1 MNSKSVLRTIVLLGL
16 CFLQSACYYVQA
28 TRGQI
33 EVLTKREPIDEILAS
48 PDTTEELGRR
58 LRLVQDA
65 RRFSVDELALPDNK
79 SYRSYSDLE
88 RDFVVWNVFAAPEFS
103 LDAREWCYPI
113 VGCVSYRGYFS
124 EEAAYREADTLS
136 GKGFDVAVGGVP
148 AYSTLGNFNDPVL
161 NTMMRWDDVKLVST
175 LFHELAHQVLYIKD
189 DTAFNESFATAVEEI
204 GIERWLAAKGRQ
216 DDMANYRAQKALHR
230 RLVELVSAAKVDLAG
245 YYAGDVGADVMRQL
259 KSARLEQLSSDVRVE
274 LRAAGRSENHWLT
287 GDLNNARLLPMSL
300 YDAQVPAFLTLY
312 DDCGSELECLYDEAG
327 KIAKL
332 DPVARQERL
341 DALAARQAAKT
352 RGD

>member
-1 MNSKSVLRTIVLLGL
+1 VNSKSFSRTVAVLGL
-16 CFLQSACYYVQA
+16 CVLLPACYYVQA

-33 EVLTKREPIDEILAS
+33 EVLSKREPIDEVLAS
-48 PDTTEELGRR
+48 PDTTEELSRR
-58 LRLVQDA
+58 LRVVQEA
-65 RRFSVDELALPDNK
+65 RQFSIDELGLPDNK

-124 EEAAYREADTLS
+124 EEAANKEADKLRQ
-136 GKGFDVAVGGVP
+136 KGFDVAVGGVP

-204 GIERWLAAKGRQ
+204 GIEQWLVEKGRQ
-216 DDMANYRAQKALHR
+216 GDMARYRSQKDMHR
-230 RLVELVSAAKVDLAG
+230 SLVRLVDAAKNDLAE
-245 YYAGDVGADVMRQL
+245 YYAREIDTDTMREL
-259 KSARLEQLSSDVRVE
+259 KTARLEQLASDVRAE
-274 LRAAGRSENHWLT
+274 LRAAGRNESHWLT
-287 GDLNNARLLPMSL
+287 GTLNNARLLPMLL
-300 YDAQVPAFLTLY
+300 YDGQVPAFLALY
-312 DDCGSELECLYDEAG
+312 ADCGSELGCLYEEAA
-327 KIAKL
+327 KIAQL
-332 DPVARQERL
+332 DRAARQASL
-341 DALAARQAAKT
+341 DALAAKRESY

>member
-1 MNSKSVLRTIVLLGL
+1 MNSKSVSRTVALLGL
-16 CFLQSACYYVQA
+16 CALLPACYYVQA

-33 EVLTKREPIDEILAS
+33 EVLSKREPIDEVLAS
-48 PDTTEELGRR
+48 PDTTEELSRR
-58 LRLVQDA
+58 LRVVQEA
-65 RRFSVDELALPDNK
+65 RQFSIDELGLPDNK

-124 EEAAYREADTLS
+124 EEAANREADKLRQ
-136 GKGFDVAVGGVP
+136 KGFDVAVGGVP

-204 GIERWLAAKGRQ
+204 GIEQWLAEKGRQ
-216 DDMANYRAQKALHR
+216 GDMARYRSQKDMNRNLV
-230 RLVELVSAAKVDLAG
+230 RLVDAAKNDLAD
-245 YYAGDVGADVMRQL
+245 YFAREIDVDTMREL
-259 KSARLEQLSSDVRVE
+259 KSARLEQLASDVRAE
-274 LRAAGRSENHWLT
+274 LRAAGWNENHWLA
-287 GDLNNARLLPMSL
+287 GNLNNARLLPMSL
-300 YDAQVPAFLTLY
+300 YDGRVPAFLALY
-312 DDCGSELECLYDEAG
+312 ADCGSELGCLYEEAA
-327 KIAKL
+327 KIAEL
-332 DPVARQERL
+332 DR
-341 DALAARQAAKT
+341 AARQASLDELTAKRESN

>member
-1 MNSKSVLRTIVLLGL
+1 VISKSVLRSTALLGL
-16 CFLQSACYYVQA
+16 CFLLPACYYVQA
-28 TRGQI
+28 TQGQI
-33 EVLTKREPIDEILAS
+33 EVLSKREPIDEVLAS
-48 PDTTEELGRR
+48 PDTAEELGRR
-58 LRLVQDA
+58 LRLVQEA
-65 RRFSVDELALPDNK
+65 RQFSIDELGLPDNK

-88 RDFVVWNVFAAPEFS
+88 RDYVVWNVFAAPEFS

-124 EEAAYREADTLS
+124 EEAANKEADKLRR
-136 GKGFDVAVGGVP
+136 KGFDVAVGGVP
-148 AYSTLGNFNDPVL
+148 AYSTLGNFNDPIL

-204 GIERWLAAKGRQ
+204 GIERWLAANGIQ
-216 DDMANYRAQKALHR
+216 EDMARYRAQKEQHR
-230 RLVELVSAAKVDLAG
+230 RFVELVNAAKTDLAD
-245 YYAGDVGADVMRQL
+245 YYARDVDPAAKRDL
-259 KSARLEQLSSDVRVE
+259 KSARLEQLSSDVRAA
-274 LRAAGRSENHWLT
+274 LKAAGRNVNHWLT

-300 YDAQVPAFLTLY
+300 YDGQVPAFLALY
-312 DDCGSELECLYDEAG
+312 ADCDSELECLFEQAR

-332 DPVARQERL
+332 DPAARQARL
-341 DALAARQAAKT
+341 DALTVGQERA

>member
-1 MNSKSVLRTIVLLGL
+1 VLLGL
-16 CFLQSACYYVQA
+16 CVLLPACYYVQA

-33 EVLTKREPIDEILAS
+33 EVLSKREPIDEVLAS
-48 PDTTEELGRR
+48 PDTEEELGRR
-58 LRLVQDA
+58 LRLVQEA
-65 RRFSVDELALPDNK
+65 RQYSIDELGLPDNR
-79 SYRSYSDLE
+79 SYRAYSDLE
-88 RDFVVWNVFAAPEFS
+88 RDYVVWNVFAAPEFS

-124 EEAAYREADTLS
+124 EEAANKEADKLRR
-136 GKGFDVAVGGVP
+136 KGFDVAVGGVP

-204 GIERWLAAKGRQ
+204 GIEKWLAAHGRQ
-216 DDMANYRAQKALHR
+216 EDMARYRAQKEQHR
-230 RLVELVSAAKVDLAG
+230 RFVELVSVAKLDLAG
-245 YYAGDVGADVMRQL
+245 YYGRDIDPDAKRDL
-259 KSARLEQLSSDVRVE
+259 KSARLEQLAADVRAE
-274 LRAAGRSENHWLT
+274 LKASGRNVNHWLT

-300 YDAQVPAFLTLY
+300 YDGQVPAFLALY
-312 DDCGSELECLYDEAG
+312 ADCDSELKCLYGEAG
-327 KIAKL
+327 RIAEL
-332 DPVARQERL
+332 DPAARQARL
-341 DALAARQAAKT
+341 DALKDRQERA

>member
-1 MNSKSVLRTIVLLGL
+1 VNSKSVLRTIVLLGL

-300 YDAQVPAFLTLY
+300 YDAQVPAFLALY

>member
-1 MNSKSVLRTIVLLGL
+1 MLALCALLT
-16 CFLQSACYYVQA
+16 SCYYVQA

-33 EVLTKREPIDEILAS
+33 EVLSKREPIDEILES
-48 PDTTEELGRR
+48 PDTEAKLRRR
-58 LRLVQDA
+58 LRLVQEA
-65 RRFSVDELALPDNK
+65 RQFSVEELGLPDNR
-79 SYRSYSDLE
+79 SYRAYTDLE

-103 LDAREWCYPI
+103 LEAREWCYPI

-124 EEAAYREADTLS
+124 EEAANREAERLRK
-136 GKGFDVAVGGVP
+136 KGFDAAVGGVP

-204 GIERWLAAKGRQ
+204 GIERWLAARGRA
-216 DDMANYRAQKALHR
+216 DDMAGYYAGKALHR
-230 RLVELVSAAKVDLAG
+230 RLVELVDAAKDDLAD
-245 YYAGDVGADVMRQL
+245 YYGRDADMDALREL
-259 KSARLEQLSSDVRVE
+259 KSARLGRLASDVRAE

-300 YDAQVPAFLTLY
+300 YDEQVPAFLALY
-312 DDCGSELECLYDEAG
+312 AECESDLGCLYAEAE
-327 KIAKL
+327 KL
-332 DPVARQERL
+332 AGLDRDKRDARLAE
-341 DALAARQAAKT
+341 LAARY
-352 RGD
+352 RRSGDA